1 MYLAALNVKGFRRV
15 EELNLRFRPGLNVL
29 VGPNNVGK
37 TAVVDGLRALLT
49 TAEEGALR
57 VDAYDLHTSGGH
69 AATES
74 TFHYVFRDLTLDEE
88 ADFLPALK
96 PIPAAIGTPV
106 KYEAHLW
113 VRYSANGTTGRMRP
127 KRWCGDHEENSVT
140 TEMLEDLRAVYLPP
154 LRDPASGLRPSRSS
168 QLARLIDRLA
178 SNSEKEELV
187 KLLKEFEGK
196 LEVEKPVAKTQTAI
210 ETRHVTMLGTTL
222 KQALKIGL
230 TPPEFHRLA
239 ARLALAVEGFDI
251 EQNGLGYNN
260 LIYMA
265 VVLSELALNPDAAY
279 KALIVEE
286 PEAHLHPQL
295 QVVLLDHLQA
305 IEAPVSGQKPVQ
317 VFVTSHSPHF
327 ASAAK
332 LDSLTCLYQG
342 EGKVGAFFPREAT
355 FLPKKKEKLQRYLDV
370 TRADL
375 FFARRLILVE
385 GAAERFLV
393 VAMAAKMGIKLRE
406 HSVTILST
414 EGLNFDCFAPLFGS
428 AAIPIRVAILTDADS
443 PGYPAP
449 GATPTLSTAAEAIAR
464 LENTYIKTFFAART
478 LEYDLALL
486 SENQP
491 HMLTALADIHPGIAA
506 DLKVKVDTEAATDK
520 PRELFRGMFD
530 RGSTVN
536 NVKKG
541 EFAQA
546 LAAVITDPAVSFTT
560 PTYIANALAY
570 VTAP

>member
-1 MYLAALNVKGFRRV
+1 MYLAALNIKGFRRID
-15 EELNLRFRPGLNVL
+15 ELNLRFRPGLNVL
-29 VGPNNVGK
+29 VGSNNVGK
-37 TAVVDGLRALLT
+37 TAIVDGLRALLT
-49 TAEEGALR
+49 TAEEGSLR
-57 VDAYDLHTSGGH
+57 VDAYDLHASDGH
-69 AATES
+69 VASEI

-96 PIPAAIGTPV
+96 PMSVTTGCPE
-106 KYEAHLW
+106 KFEAHLW
-113 VRYSANGTTGRMRP
+113 VRYNANGTAGRMRP
-127 KRWCGDHEENSVT
+127 KRWCGDHEENSIT

-154 LRDPASGLRPSRSS
+154 LRDPASGLKPSRSS

-178 SNSEKEELV
+178 SDSEKAELV
-187 KLLKEFEGK
+187 NLLKEFEEK
-196 LEVEKPVAKTQTAI
+196 LEVEKPVAKTQSAI
-210 ETRHVTMLGTTL
+210 ETRHVAMLGTTL
-222 KQALKIGL
+222 KQVLKIGL

-239 ARLALAVEGFDI
+239 ARLALAVEGLDI

-295 QVVLLDHLQA
+295 QVVLLDHLQV
-305 IEAPVSGQKPVQ
+305 IEAPVPGQKPVQ

-342 EGKVGAFFPREAT
+342 ERKVGAFFPREAT
-355 FLPKKKEKLQRYLDV
+355 FPPKKKEKLQRYLDI

-385 GAAERFLV
+385 GTAERFLV
-393 VAMAAKMGIKLRE
+393 DSLAAKMGIKLRE

-414 EGLNFDCFAPLFGS
+414 EGLNFDCFAPLFSS
-428 AAIPIRVAILTDADS
+428 AAIPIRVAILTDSDT

-449 GATPTLSTAAEAIAR
+449 GDTLTLSAAATAISKLA
-464 LENTYIKTFFAART
+464 NTHIKTYFAART
-478 LEYDLALL
+478 LEYDLALHA
-486 SENQP
+486 ENHT
-491 HMLTALADIHPGIAA
+491 HMLTALADIHPGIAES
-506 DLKVKVDTEAATDK
+506 LKVKVDAAVGADK
-520 PRELFRGMFD
+520 SRELFCGMFD
-530 RGSTVN
+530 RGSTLT

-546 LAAVITDPAVSFTT
+546 LATVIADPTVSFIT
-560 PTYIANALAY
+560 PTYIADALAY
-570 VTAP
+570 VTAS

>member
-1 MYLAALNVKGFRRV
+1 
-15 EELNLRFRPGLNVL
+15 
-29 VGPNNVGK
+29 
-37 TAVVDGLRALLT
+37 
-49 TAEEGALR
+49 
-57 VDAYDLHTSGGH
+57 
-69 AATES
+69 
-74 TFHYVFRDLTLDEE
+74 
-88 ADFLPALK
+88 
-96 PIPAAIGTPV
+96 
-106 KYEAHLW
+106 
-113 VRYSANGTTGRMRP
+113 
-127 KRWCGDHEENSVT
+127 
-140 TEMLEDLRAVYLPP
+140 MLEDLRAVYLPP

-178 SNSEKEELV
+178 SDSEKEELV

-196 LEVEKPVAKTQTAI
+196 LEVEKPVAKTQAAI

-305 IEAPVSGQKPVQ
+305 IEEPVSGQKPVQ

-393 VAMAAKMGIKLRE
+393 AAMAAKMGIKLRE

-506 DLKVKVDTEAATDK
+506 DLKAKVDTEATADK

-530 RGSTVN
+530 RGPTVN

-560 PTYIANALAY
+560 PTFIANALAY
-570 VTAP
+570 LTAP